1 LKKYAKF
8 IVKHKWLVFISVIVF
23 TAFFGYQFKFLQVD
37 SNIVDALPK
46 DDSIVRLFNDV
57 GDRFGGNQIGLIILE
72 SENVFEPEVLNDI
85 VQITDTLNEIEGVVS
100 VRSITNM
107 MGFNVDGD
115 NFEVDNL
122 ISKNHWPKNQNDV
135 DSLKN
140 KITKNEM
147 VAGKLVSIDGTST
160 IILFTFENGSNIK
173 SVANTVSKK
182 IKSLQ
187 LPEKYY
193 FAGSTFL
200 TTYVADIITTD
211 MMKLIPISF
220 FLIALIL
227 FMSFHSIRGI
237 IMPLLT
243 AALAIVWAIGTFVL
257 MGFKLSMVSNNVPII
272 ILAVGS
278 AYSIHVLNRVNLNKK
293 KNQKK
298 ALIQSMSII
307 ALPVILASLTTMVGF
322 LSFIFGSYLSMIRDF
337 GILAALGTFYSA
349 LLALIFVPAL
359 LAIFPGKRKKVT
371 EEAFT
376 IDRKSFMNRNILF
389 PLYNF
394 VIKHPFRV
402 ISIWVILVVIGL
414 GGIFILKRNV
424 SVSDYFKS
432 DHPASIA
439 DRIMEKKFGGSKPLF
454 AIFKGDMQ
462 SPELLKGMYNF
473 EKYLLKSPYITSTQ
487 SIADVV
493 SKLNMA
499 MGNEEEI
506 PDNEA
511 MIQQLWFILGE
522 QDLSNLV
529 TEDLDE
535 GIIMAKFNN
544 DGQTHLKEFNAYVK
558 AYFNANKTDDYSI
571 EITGLPYVNAQ
582 LDKSI
587 VRSQITSLIIAVI
600 LVIAIVSLV
609 FGSIVEGLYASIP
622 ILATIVILYGVMGLT
637 GIPLNI
643 VTVLVAS
650 VAMGIGI
657 DYSIH
662 FISNFNLSL
671 KKRNNLNKAIEDSM
685 FISGKAIM
693 INFISVSAGFFV
705 LVFSALMPM
714 VYFGVLIALSMLGSA
729 MGALTLLPAT
739 MLIGKRKLLLD
750 EEKK

>member
-1 LKKYAKF
+1 MKKYAKF